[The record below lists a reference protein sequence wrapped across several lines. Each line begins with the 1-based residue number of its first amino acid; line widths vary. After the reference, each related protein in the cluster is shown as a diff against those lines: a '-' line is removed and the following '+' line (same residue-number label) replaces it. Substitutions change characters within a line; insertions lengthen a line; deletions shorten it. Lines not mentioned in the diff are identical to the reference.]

1 MSLLEKLENK
11 PEEKGTNESRKK
23 EIDREV
29 AKQREY
35 DKLGMMGD

>member
-11 PEEKGTNESRKK
+11 AEDKADESRKK
-23 EIDREV
+23 EIDRQV

-35 DKLGMMGD
+35 DKLGLIGE